1 VYDRKTIRR
10 RRAVLGLLVLS
21 SLVLLTASFGASG
34 AGGGIGAVQRGV
46 FEIVSPIQDGA
57 SRALKPVRD
66 LFGWAG
72 DTLDA
77 QGENAQLR
85 RERAEL
91 RAKQVDAAALRRE
104 NAQMRKLLKLEQRV
118 TLDAMGP
125 VTARVSAISPG
136 VFNQSMVIN
145 KGSSDGVAAGD
156 PVVTGDG
163 LVGKVE
169 VAASGSATVMLLT
182 DPDFGVSVRDA
193 QTGVP
198 GSARPAAGAP
208 RELRMKYTTAADV
221 VNEGDTIV
229 TAGTDDK
236 KQDAKPSLFPPDIP
250 VGRVFRVDDPQSDA
264 QEIHVRPFVNL
275 REVDFVRVLTKAE
288 GTTK

>member
-1 VYDRKTIRR
+1 
-10 RRAVLGLLVLS
+10 
-21 SLVLLTASFGASG
+21 
-34 AGGGIGAVQRGV
+34 
-46 FEIVSPIQDGA
+46 
-57 SRALKPVRD
+57 VRD
-66 LFGWAG
+66 LFGWVG

-77 QGENAQLR
+77 QGENATLR

-91 RAKQVDAAALRRE
+91 RARQVDAAALARE
-104 NAQMRKLLKLEQRV
+104 NAQLRKQLKLEARV
-118 TLDAMGP
+118 TLDGMGP

-145 KGSSDGVAAGD
+145 KGSSDGISAGD
-156 PVVTGDG
+156 PVITGDG

-182 DPDFGVSVRDA
+182 DPDFGVSVRVS

-198 GSARPAAGAP
+198 GSAVPAAGAP
-208 RELRMKYTTAADV
+208 RELRMKYTTAADLV
-221 VNEGDTIV
+221 EEGQTVV

-236 KQDAKPSLFPPDIP
+236 KQNAMPSLFPPDIP

>member
-21 SLVLLTASFGASG
+21 SLVLLTASFGSGG

-66 LFGWAG
+66 LFGWVG

-77 QGENAQLR
+77 QGENAALR
-85 RERAEL
+85 RERADL
-91 RAKQVDAAALRRE
+91 RARQVDAAALARE
-104 NAQMRKLLKLEQRV
+104 NAQMRKLLRLGARV
-118 TLDAMGP
+118 PLDRMGP
-125 VTARVSAISPG
+125 VSARVSAISPG

-145 KGSSDGVAAGD
+145 KGTSDGVRPGH
-156 PVVTGDG
+156 PVITGDG
-163 LVGKVE
+163 LVGRVS

-182 DPDFGVSVRDA
+182 DPDFGVSVRDV

-198 GSARPAAGAP
+198 GDARPAAGSP
-208 RELRMKYTTAADV
+208 REPRVLHTTAADLV
-221 VNEGDTIV
+221 KEGDTIV
-229 TAGTDDK
+229 TAGTDGRK
-236 KQDAKPSLFPPDIP
+236 PDALPSLFPPDIP

>member
-1 VYDRKTIRR
+1 MYDRKTIRR

-21 SLVLLTASFGASG
+21 SLVLLTASFGSSG

-91 RAKQVDAAALRRE
+91 RARQVDAAALRRE
-104 NAQMRKLLKLEQRV
+104 NAQMRELLDLGRRV
-118 TLDAMGP
+118 TVDGMGP

-145 KGSSDGVAAGD
+145 KGSSDGVGAGD
-156 PVVTGDG
+156 PVITGDG

-182 DPDFGVSVRDA
+182 DPDFGVSVRIS

-198 GSARPAAGAP
+198 GSAVPAAGAP
-208 RELRMKYTTAADV
+208 RELRMKYTTAADLV
-221 VNEGDTIV
+221 EEGQTVV

-236 KQDAKPSLFPPDIP
+236 KQDAMPSLFPPDIP

-288 GTTK
+288 GTKK

>member
-1 VYDRKTIRR
+1 MYDRKTIRR

-21 SLVLLTASFGASG
+21 SLVLLTASFGSSG

-66 LFGWAG
+66 LFGWVG

-85 RERAEL
+85 RERAQL
-91 RAKQVDAAALRRE
+91 RAEQVDAAALRRE
-104 NAQMRKLLKLEQRV
+104 NAQMRKLLRLERRV
-118 TLDAMGP
+118 TLDGMGP

-145 KGSSDGVAAGD
+145 KGSSDGVSAGD
-156 PVVTGDG
+156 PVITGDG
-163 LVGKVE
+163 LVGKVA
-169 VAASGSATVMLLT
+169 VAASGSSTVMLLT

-198 GSARPAAGAP
+198 GSAVPAAGAP
-208 RELRMKYTTAADV
+208 RELRMKYTTAADLV
-221 VNEGDTIV
+221 KEGDTIV
-229 TAGTDDK
+229 TAGTDDRK
-236 KQDAKPSLFPPDIP
+236 RDAKPSLFPPDIP

-275 REVDFVRVLTKAE
+275 RDVDFVRVLTKAE
-288 GTTK
+288 GMTK

>member
-1 VYDRKTIRR
+1 MYDRKTIRR

-21 SLVLLTASFGASG
+21 SLVLLTASFGSGG

-66 LFGWAG
+66 LFGWVG

-77 QGENAQLR
+77 QGENATLR

-91 RAKQVDAAALRRE
+91 RAGQVDAAALQRE
-104 NAQMRKLLKLEQRV
+104 NAQMRELLELEERV
-118 TLDAMGP
+118 TLDGMGP

-145 KGSSDGVAAGD
+145 KGASDGIGRGD
-156 PVVTGDG
+156 PVITGDG
-163 LVGKVE
+163 LVGKVQ

-198 GSARPAAGAP
+198 GDARPAAGAP
-208 RELRMKYTTAADV
+208 RELRMEHTTASDIV
-221 VNEGDTIV
+221 KEGDTIV
-229 TAGTDDK
+229 TAGTDSRK
-236 KQDAKPSLFPPDIP
+236 EDALPSLFPPDIP

-275 REVDFVRVLTKAE
+275 REVDFVRVLTRAE
-288 GTTK
+288 GTKK

>member
-1 VYDRKTIRR
+1 MYDRKTIRR

-21 SLVLLTASFGASG
+21 SLVLLTASFGSSG
-34 AGGGIGAVQRGV
+34 SGGGIGAVQRGV

-66 LFGWAG
+66 LFGWVG

-77 QGENAQLR
+77 QGENAALR

-91 RAKQVDAAALRRE
+91 RARQVDGAALARE
-104 NAQMRKLLKLEQRV
+104 NAQLRKQLKLERRV
-118 TLDAMGP
+118 TLDGMGP

-145 KGSSDGVAAGD
+145 KGTSDGVGRGD
-156 PVVTGDG
+156 PVITGDG

-169 VAASGSATVMLLT
+169 VAASGSSTVMLLT

-193 QTGVP
+193 QTGAR
-198 GSARPAAGAP
+198 GDARPAAGAP
-208 RELRMKYTTAADV
+208 RELRMRYATASDI

-229 TAGTDDK
+229 TAGTDDRK
-236 KQDAKPSLFPPDIP
+236 EDALPSLFPPDIP
-250 VGRVFRVDDPQSDA
+250 VGRVFRVEDPQSDA
-264 QEIHVRPFVNL
+264 QEIHVRPFVDL
-275 REVDFVRVLTKAE
+275 REVDFVRVLTQAE